1 MHVNGYNGCPDFDKT
16 VSLGIKSL
24 PIINLPSDTI
34 VSSGNN
40 ILLDATLEGNM
51 TYSWQPFDSN
61 NSSVLIDSLS
71 SVNGTKSANITVT
84 CEKGCSATKEIKV
97 HFNNSAIDDTYNI
110 FPNPNHGIFTLEPA
124 KGTAVIEQ
132 MKLVDRAG
140 KVVWTSSEKLDIV
153 GSKQISINALS
164 GGSYLLVT
172 ENRNGRSVNQV
183 VIQ

>member
-1 MHVNGYNGCPDFDKT
+1 
-16 VSLGIKSL
+16 L

-34 VSSGNN
+34 VSNGNS
-40 ILLDATLEGNM
+40 ILIDATMDGNM
-51 TYSWQPFDSN
+51 TYNWQPFDSN

-71 SVNGTKSANITVT
+71 SVNGIKSASVTVT

-97 HFNNSAIDDTYNI
+97 HFNNSAVDDTFNVY
-110 FPNPNHGIFTLEPA
+110 PNPNNGIFTLEPA
-124 KGTAVIEQ
+124 KGTAVVEQ

-140 KVVWTSSEKLDIV
+140 KVVWNSSESLQIV
-153 GSKQISINALS
+153 GSKQISINGLS

-172 ENRNGRSVNQV
+172 ENKNGRSVNPL